1 MWTQDYDLHSHSI
14 NSDGEH
20 SVDYVAEL
28 MAGNAV
34 KNWSLTD
41 HDTISGWKDAYAAA
55 EKLGINFIPGVEITC
70 ECGLSAQ
77 EDELQLRNRERAS
90 KSWHL
95 LAYFPNL
102 DPNDQRY
109 SAFAEWLKPLQN
121 SRIPRMEKMIAKIT
135 ELGMPVKFSE
145 VASKAA
151 GSIGRPH
158 LAEVMVEKGYVESK
172 TAAFELWIGDGLPAH
187 VIQPKPSIREAV
199 EMVKK
204 CGGITSLAHPIYYGI
219 PPAKLVDYCFENG
232 VDSIEAFHRSH
243 PDDYRYQLWQYC
255 KEKSLSVS
263 CGSDFHGES
272 YGQTPGSMAIPI
284 AELCF

>member
-1 MWTQDYDLHSHSI
+1 
-14 NSDGEH
+14 
-20 SVDYVAEL
+20 
-28 MAGNAV
+28 
-34 KNWSLTD
+34 
-41 HDTISGWKDAYAAA
+41 
-55 EKLGINFIPGVEITC
+55 
-70 ECGLSAQ
+70 
-77 EDELQLRNRERAS
+77 
-90 KSWHL
+90 
-95 LAYFPNL
+95 
-102 DPNDQRY
+102 
-109 SAFAEWLKPLQN
+109 
-121 SRIPRMEKMIAKIT
+121 MEKMIAKLT
-135 ELGMPVKFSE
+135 ELGMPLKFSE
-145 VASKAA
+145 VAIKAG

-172 TAAFELWIGDGLPAH
+172 TEAFELWIGDGLPAH

-255 KEKSLSVS
+255 KQKSLSVS

-272 YGQTPGSMAIPI
+272 YGQTPGSMATPI

>member
-1 MWTQDYDLHSHSI
+1 MWTQDYDLHSHST

-28 MAGNAV
+28 MARNAV

-41 HDTISGWKDAYAAA
+41 HDTISGWKDASAAA
-55 EKLGINFIPGVEITC
+55 GKLGINFIPGVEITC
-70 ECGLSAQ
+70 ECGLPAQ
-77 EDELQLRNRERAS
+77 EDELELRNRDRGS

-102 DPNDQRY
+102 DLSDQRC
-109 SAFAEWLKPLQN
+109 STFADWLRPLQN
-121 SRIPRMEKMIAKIT
+121 NRIPRMEKMIEKLG
-135 ELGMPVKFSE
+135 ELGMPVEFSE
-145 VASKAA
+145 VASKAG

-158 LAEVMVEKGYVESK
+158 LAEVKGYVESK
-172 TAAFELWIGDGLPAH
+172 SAAFELWIGDGLPAH
-187 VIQPKPSIREAV
+187 VIQPKPSIQEAV

-219 PPAKLVDYCFENG
+219 PPAKLVEYCLKNG

-243 PDDYRYQLWQYC
+243 PDDYRFELWQYC
-255 KEKSLSVS
+255 KDKSMSVS